1 MSRSRRM
8 MAVVVAALLI
18 AAMILPGLAVKA
30 EAAEKP
36 KVKVSLVGDHQP
48 FEAGETKTLTLQITN
63 NSGQELK
70 NVEVAPDMSKQKA
83 GAWPFVKDWKQYSKK
98 IDGVVANGES
108 KSVSFD
114 FTRRE
119 GAKKNS
125 YTIPFSVYVQ
135 GSDDAIVTDTIFV
148 YAKNETVTPDP
159 TPGDNSQNQGDA
171 GNGSAAESG
180 SDSADMNVTADDG
193 AVAYSGG
200 GSGSGGSSSDGS
212 VPRVIVTGFDT
223 NPAEVHAG
231 SDFTL
236 TIHLKN
242 TSKKTKVQNML
253 FELEAPTEGT
263 DEQTS
268 APAFLP
274 TSGSN
279 SIYLD
284 GIKADGTADISIT
297 LNAKADLLQ
306 KPYSIN
312 LSMKYEDS
320 QATQID
326 SSSSLSIPVKQ
337 DARFEFSEFEIS
349 PQTIEV
355 GGEANVMCS
364 LYNLGRIK
372 LYNAKARFEGNGI
385 KKQEIFIGNVE
396 AGATGSIDAMLKG
409 EKVTNGNSKIT
420 MTLSYED
427 ESGNISE
434 TTKDFELEVTEAVDD
449 SDMYMNTDGDVDAGS
464 GGFPVVPVVVVIAII
479 AGAVAAV
486 VFVKKKK
493 KKQMLNEEE
502 ELLDELDRSSE
513 DEREQPYETKA
524 SYISYGARSRH
535 RNSIYRSYGVS
546 WTWTSEISL

>member
-18 AAMILPGLAVKA
+18 AAMILPGLQVKV

-36 KVKVSLVGDHQP
+36 KVKISLVGDNQT

-63 NSGQELK
+63 NSGQELE
-70 NVEVAPDMSKQKA
+70 NVEVAPDMSKKKA
-83 GAWPFVKDWKQYSKK
+83 GDWPFEKDWKQYSEK
-98 IDGVVANGES
+98 IDSIADGES

-119 GAKKNS
+119 GAKRNS

-135 GSDDAIVTDTIFV
+135 GSDDAIVTDSIFV

-159 TPGDNSQNQGDA
+159 VPGDNSQNQGD
-171 GNGSAAESG
+171 
-180 SDSADMNVTADDG
+180 G

-200 GSGSGGSSSDGS
+200 GDGGSSSDSGS

-231 SDFTL
+231 SNFTL

-253 FELEAPTEGT
+253 FELEAPTEGS
-263 DEQTS
+263 DEQST

-284 GIKADGTADISIT
+284 GIKANGTADISID

-326 SSSSLSIPVKQ
+326 STSSISIPVKQ
-337 DARFEFSEFEIS
+337 DPRFEFSEFEIS
-349 PQTIEV
+349 PQSIEV

-372 LYNAKARFEGNGI
+372 LYNVKARFEGNGI
-385 KKQEIFIGNVE
+385 KKQEVFIGNVD
-396 AGATGSIDAMLKG
+396 AGATGSIDAMLEG
-409 EKVTNGNSKIT
+409 EKATDGNSKIT

-434 TTKDFELEVTEAVDD
+434 TTKDFELEVTEAMDD
-449 SDMYMNTDGDVDAGS
+449 SDMMTNGEIEEST
-464 GGFPVVPVVVVIAII
+464 GGFPIVPVIVGLVI
-479 AGAVAAV
+479 VAAV
-486 VFVKKKK
+486 VIVIVFMKKKK

-513 DEREQPYETKA
+513 DERE
-524 SYISYGARSRH
+524 
-535 RNSIYRSYGVS
+535 
-546 WTWTSEISL
+546 

>member
-1 MSRSRRM
+1 MTKSRRV
-8 MAVVVAALLI
+8 MAVIVAALLI
-18 AAMILPGLAVKA
+18 VAMILPGLVVKA
-30 EAAEKP
+30 EAAE
-36 KVKVSLVGDHQP
+36 G
-48 FEAGETKTLTLQITN
+48 EAGKVTIESKDNKTLQYKPGESQKWTLVITN
-63 NSGQELK
+63 KTGRDLSNLS
-70 NVEVAPDMSKQKA
+70 VSPDMGGENA
-83 GAWPFVKDWKQYSKK
+83 DAWPFKTDYQKYEQK
-98 IDGVVANGES
+98 IGTLPKEDGKNKNKIEI
-108 KSVSFD
+108 SFD
-114 FTRRE
+114 FVQRDDAGTRRY
-119 GAKKNS
+119 A
-125 YTIPFSVYVQ
+125 IPFSVYE
-135 GSDDAIVTDTIFV
+135 GDSDVPIATHKLYVNTTEKPQ
-148 YAKNETVTPDP
+148 A
-159 TPGDNSQNQGDA
+159 DNSQNQGDN
-171 GNGSAAESG
+171 GNGGDA
-180 SDSADMNVTADDG
+180 MTASVGNDEP
-193 AVAYSGG
+193 AVYSGG

-326 SSSSLSIPVKQ
+326 SSSSISIPVKQ

-355 GGEANVMCS
+355 GGETNVMCS

-385 KKQEIFIGNVE
+385 KKQEIFIGNVD
-396 AGATGSIDAMLKG
+396 AGATGSIDAMLEG

-464 GGFPVVPVVVVIAII
+464 SGFPVVPVVVVIVII
-479 AGAVAAV
+479 AGVVAAV

-513 DEREQPYETKA
+513 DEREQP
-524 SYISYGARSRH
+524 
-535 RNSIYRSYGVS
+535 
-546 WTWTSEISL
+546 

>member
-36 KVKVSLVGDHQP
+36 KVKVSLVGDNQT

-63 NSGQELK
+63 NSGQKLE
-70 NVEVAPDMSKQKA
+70 NVEVAPDMSKKKA
-83 GAWPFVKDWKQYSKK
+83 GDWPFEKDWKQYSEK

-171 GNGSAAESG
+171 GNGSAAGSG

-297 LNAKADLLQ
+297 LNAKANLLQ

-312 LSMKYEDS
+312 LSMKYEGS
-320 QATQID
+320 QATQIE
-326 SSSSLSIPVKQ
+326 SSSSISIPVKQ

-449 SDMYMNTDGDVDAGS
+449 SDMHMNTDGDIEAGS
-464 GGFPVVPVVVVIAII
+464 GGFPVVPVVVVIVII

-513 DEREQPYETKA
+513 DEREQP
-524 SYISYGARSRH
+524 
-535 RNSIYRSYGVS
+535 
-546 WTWTSEISL
+546 

>member
-1 MSRSRRM
+1 MTKSRRV
-8 MAVVVAALLI
+8 MAVIVAALLI

-30 EAAEKP
+30 EAAEEPAEKP
-36 KVKVSLVGDHQP
+36 KVEISLVGDNQT
-48 FEAGETKTLTLQITN
+48 FEAGETKTLTIQITN

-70 NVEVAPDMSKQKA
+70 NVKVAPDMSKKKA
-83 GAWPFVKDWKQYSKK
+83 GDWPFEKDWKQYSEK
-98 IDGVVANGES
+98 IDGVVANGDS

-119 GAKKNS
+119 GAKRNS

-135 GSDDAIVTDTIFV
+135 GIDGAIVTDSIFV
-148 YAKNETVTPDP
+148 YAKNETVTPEP

-171 GNGSAAESG
+171 GNGSAAGSG

-326 SSSSLSIPVKQ
+326 SSSSISIPVKQ

-464 GGFPVVPVVVVIAII
+464 SGFPVVPVVVVIVII
-479 AGAVAAV
+479 AGVVAAV

-513 DEREQPYETKA
+513 DEREQP
-524 SYISYGARSRH
+524 
-535 RNSIYRSYGVS
+535 
-546 WTWTSEISL
+546 

>member
-1 MSRSRRM
+1 MTKSRRV
-8 MAVVVAALLI
+8 MAVIVAALLI
-18 AAMILPGLAVKA
+18 IAMILPGLVVKA
-30 EAAEKP
+30 EAAGE
-36 KVKVSLVGDHQP
+36 GT
-48 FEAGETKTLTLQITN
+48 GETDRVTTKVTIESKDNKVLQYKPGESQKWTLVITN
-63 NSGQELK
+63 KTGQEWSNLS
-70 NVEVAPDMSKQKA
+70 VSPDMGGENA
-83 GAWPFVKDWKQYSKK
+83 DAWPFKTDYQKYEQK
-98 IDGVVANGES
+98 IGTLPKEDGKNKIEI
-108 KSVSFD
+108 SFD
-114 FTRRE
+114 FVQRDDAGTRRY
-119 GAKKNS
+119 A
-125 YTIPFSVYVQ
+125 IPFSVYE
-135 GSDDAIVTDTIFV
+135 GDNDEPI
-148 YAKNETVTPDP
+148 ETHKLYVNTTEKPQA
-159 TPGDNSQNQGDA
+159 DNSQNQGDN
-171 GNGSAAESG
+171 GNGGDA
-180 SDSADMNVTADDG
+180 MTASVGNDEP
-193 AVAYSGG
+193 AVYSGD

-326 SSSSLSIPVKQ
+326 SSSSISIPVKQ

-355 GGEANVMCS
+355 GGETNVMCS

-396 AGATGSIDAMLKG
+396 AGATGSIDAMLQG

-449 SDMYMNTDGDVDAGS
+449 SDMYMNTDGDAEAGS
-464 GGFPVVPVVVVIAII
+464 SGFPVVPVVVVIVII

-513 DEREQPYETKA
+513 DEREQP
-524 SYISYGARSRH
+524 
-535 RNSIYRSYGVS
+535 
-546 WTWTSEISL
+546 

>member
-1 MSRSRRM
+1 MTKSRRV
-8 MAVVVAALLI
+8 MAVIVAALLI

-36 KVKVSLVGDHQP
+36 KAEAAEKPKVKVSLVGDNQT
-48 FEAGETKTLTLQITN
+48 FEAGETKTLTLEITN
-63 NSGQELK
+63 NSGQKLE

-83 GAWPFVKDWKQYSKK
+83 GAWPFVKDWKQYSEK
-98 IDGVVANGES
+98 IDSVENGES

-119 GAKKNS
+119 GAKKNN

-159 TPGDNSQNQGDA
+159 TPGDNSQNQGDS
-171 GNGSAAESG
+171 GNGSAAGSG
-180 SDSADMNVTADDG
+180 SDGADMNVAADDG

-326 SSSSLSIPVKQ
+326 SSSSISIPVKQ

-464 GGFPVVPVVVVIAII
+464 SGFPVVPVVVVIVII

-513 DEREQPYETKA
+513 DEREQP
-524 SYISYGARSRH
+524 
-535 RNSIYRSYGVS
+535 
-546 WTWTSEISL
+546 

>member
-1 MSRSRRM
+1 MTKSRRV
-8 MAVVVAALLI
+8 MAVIVAALLI
-18 AAMILPGLAVKA
+18 IAMILPGLVVKA

-36 KVKVSLVGDHQP
+36 KEKPKVEISLVGDNQM

-70 NVEVAPDMSKQKA
+70 NVEVAPDMSEKKA
-83 GAWPFVKDWKQYSKK
+83 GAWPFVKDWKQYSEK
-98 IDGVVANGES
+98 IDSVADGES

-119 GAKKNS
+119 GTKKNS

-135 GSDDAIVTDTIFV
+135 GSDDAIVTDSIFV

-171 GNGSAAESG
+171 GNGSAAGSG
-180 SDSADMNVTADDG
+180 SDS

-200 GSGSGGSSSDGS
+200 GDGGSSSESGT

-326 SSSSLSIPVKQ
+326 SSSSISIPVKQ

-355 GGEANVMCS
+355 GDEANVMCS

-449 SDMYMNTDGDVDAGS
+449 SDMYMNTDGDVEAGS

-513 DEREQPYETKA
+513 DEREQP
-524 SYISYGARSRH
+524 
-535 RNSIYRSYGVS
+535 
-546 WTWTSEISL
+546 

>member
-1 MSRSRRM
+1 MTKSRRV
-8 MAVVVAALLI
+8 MAVIVAALLI
-18 AAMILPGLAVKA
+18 VAMILPGLAVKA
-30 EAAEKP
+30 EAAAKGERTGENDRVAA
-36 KVKVSLVGDHQP
+36 KVTIESKDN
-48 FEAGETKTLTLQITN
+48 KTLQYKPGESQKWTLVITN
-63 NSGQELK
+63 KTGQDL
-70 NVEVAPDMSKQKA
+70 NNLSVSPDMGGENA
-83 GAWPFVKDWKQYSKK
+83 DAWPFKTDYQKYEQK
-98 IDGVVANGES
+98 IGTLPKEEGKNKIEI
-108 KSVSFD
+108 SFD
-114 FTRRE
+114 FVQRDDAGTRRY
-119 GAKKNS
+119 A
-125 YTIPFSVYVQ
+125 IPFSVYK
-135 GSDDAIVTDTIFV
+135 DDNDELI
-148 YAKNETVTPDP
+148 ETHKLYVNTTEKPQA
-159 TPGDNSQNQGDA
+159 DNSQNQGDN
-171 GNGSAAESG
+171 GNGDA
-180 SDSADMNVTADDG
+180 MTASVGNDEP
-193 AVAYSGG
+193 AVYSGG

-326 SSSSLSIPVKQ
+326 SSSSISIPVKQ

-396 AGATGSIDAMLKG
+396 AGATGSIDAMLEG

-464 GGFPVVPVVVVIAII
+464 SGFPVVPVVVVIVII
-479 AGAVAAV
+479 AGVVAAV

-513 DEREQPYETKA
+513 DEREQP
-524 SYISYGARSRH
+524 
-535 RNSIYRSYGVS
+535 
-546 WTWTSEISL
+546 

>member
-1 MSRSRRM
+1 MTKSRRV
-8 MAVVVAALLI
+8 MAVIVAALLI
-18 AAMILPGLAVKA
+18 VAMILPGLVVKA
-30 EAAEKP
+30 EVADGE
-36 KVKVSLVGDHQP
+36 GT
-48 FEAGETKTLTLQITN
+48 GETDRVTTKVTIESKDNKTLQYKPGESQKWTLVITN
-63 NSGQELK
+63 KTGQDLS
-70 NVEVAPDMSKQKA
+70 NLSVSPDMGGENA
-83 GAWPFVKDWKQYSKK
+83 NAWPFKTDYQKYEKTITTLGK
-98 IDGVVANGES
+98 GEE
-108 KSVSFD
+108 KEISFD
-114 FTRRE
+114 FLQRDDAGTSRY
-119 GAKKNS
+119 A
-125 YTIPFSVYVQ
+125 ILFSVYEGDNDKPIATNKLYVNTTEKPQ
-135 GSDDAIVTDTIFV
+135 A
-148 YAKNETVTPDP
+148 
-159 TPGDNSQNQGDA
+159 DNSQNQGDN
-171 GNGSAAESG
+171 GNGGDA
-180 SDSADMNVTADDG
+180 MTASVGNDEP
-193 AVAYSGG
+193 AVYSGG
-200 GSGSGGSSSDGS
+200 GSGNGGSSSDES

-326 SSSSLSIPVKQ
+326 SSSSISIPVKQ

-449 SDMYMNTDGDVDAGS
+449 SDMYMNTDGDVEAGS

-513 DEREQPYETKA
+513 DEREQP
-524 SYISYGARSRH
+524 
-535 RNSIYRSYGVS
+535 
-546 WTWTSEISL
+546 

>member
-1 MSRSRRM
+1 MTKSRRV
-8 MAVVVAALLI
+8 MAVIVAALLI
-18 AAMILPGLAVKA
+18 IAMILPGLVVKA

-36 KVKVSLVGDHQP
+36 KEKPKVEISLVGDNQP

-70 NVEVAPDMSKQKA
+70 NVEVAPDMSEKKA
-83 GAWPFVKDWKQYSKK
+83 GAWPFVKDWKQYSET
-98 IDGVVANGES
+98 IGSVADGKSE
-108 KSVSFD
+108 SVSFD

-119 GAKKNS
+119 GTKKNS

-135 GSDDAIVTDTIFV
+135 GSDDAIVTDSIFV

-171 GNGSAAESG
+171 GNGSAAGSG
-180 SDSADMNVTADDG
+180 SDS

-200 GSGSGGSSSDGS
+200 GDGGSSSESGT

-326 SSSSLSIPVKQ
+326 SSSSISIPVKQ

-434 TTKDFELEVTEAVDD
+434 TMKDFELEVTEAVDD
-449 SDMYMNTDGDVDAGS
+449 SDMYMNTDGDVEAGS

-513 DEREQPYETKA
+513 DEREQP
-524 SYISYGARSRH
+524 
-535 RNSIYRSYGVS
+535 
-546 WTWTSEISL
+546 

>member
-1 MSRSRRM
+1 MTKSRRV
-8 MAVVVAALLI
+8 MAVIVAALLI

-36 KVKVSLVGDHQP
+36 AEKPKVKVSLVGDNQT
-48 FEAGETKTLTLQITN
+48 FEAGETKTLTVQITN
-63 NSGQELK
+63 NSGQELE
-70 NVEVAPDMSKQKA
+70 NVEVAPDMSKKKA
-83 GAWPFVKDWKQYSKK
+83 GDWPFEKDWKQYSKK

-108 KSVSFD
+108 KSVTFD

-119 GAKKNS
+119 GAKRNN

-135 GSDDAIVTDTIFV
+135 GSDDAIVTDSIFV

-171 GNGSAAESG
+171 GNGSATGSG
-180 SDSADMNVTADDG
+180 SDGADMNVAADDG

-200 GSGSGGSSSDGS
+200 GGSSSDSGS

-297 LNAKADLLQ
+297 LNAKANLLQ

-312 LSMKYEDS
+312 LSMKYEGS
-320 QATQID
+320 QATQIE
-326 SSSSLSIPVKQ
+326 SSSSISIPVKQ

-355 GGEANVMCS
+355 GGETNVMCS

-396 AGATGSIDAMLKG
+396 AGATGSIDAMLQG

-449 SDMYMNTDGDVDAGS
+449 SDMYMNTDGDAEAGS
-464 GGFPVVPVVVVIAII
+464 SGFPVVPVVVVIVII
-479 AGAVAAV
+479 AGVVAAV

-513 DEREQPYETKA
+513 DEREQP
-524 SYISYGARSRH
+524 
-535 RNSIYRSYGVS
+535 
-546 WTWTSEISL
+546 

>member
-1 MSRSRRM
+1 MTKSRRV
-8 MAVVVAALLI
+8 MAVIVAALLI
-18 AAMILPGLAVKA
+18 VAMILPGLVVKA
-30 EAAEKP
+30 EVAEEK
-36 KVKVSLVGDHQP
+36 
-48 FEAGETKTLTLQITN
+48 ETGETGRVTTKVTIESKDNKTLQYKPGESQKWTLVITN
-63 NSGQELK
+63 KTGQKLS
-70 NVEVAPDMSKQKA
+70 NLSVSPDMGGENA
-83 GAWPFVKDWKQYSKK
+83 DAWPFKTDYQKYEQK
-98 IDGVVANGES
+98 IDTLENGDHKEI
-108 KSVSFD
+108 SFD
-114 FTRRE
+114 FLQRDDAGTRRY
-119 GAKKNS
+119 A
-125 YTIPFSVYVQ
+125 IPFSVYTGDNDEPIATHKLYVNTTEKPQ
-135 GSDDAIVTDTIFV
+135 A
-148 YAKNETVTPDP
+148 
-159 TPGDNSQNQGDA
+159 DNSQNQGDN
-171 GNGSAAESG
+171 GNGGGSG
-180 SDSADMNVTADDG
+180 SGSADGGAMTASVGNDEP
-193 AVAYSGG
+193 AVYSGG
-200 GSGSGGSSSDGS
+200 GSGSSGSSSDGS

-253 FELEAPTEGT
+253 FELEAPTEGS

-279 SIYLD
+279 SIYLN

-320 QATQID
+320 QATQIE
-326 SSSSLSIPVKQ
+326 SSSSISIPVKQ

-355 GGEANVMCS
+355 GGETNVMCS

-385 KKQEIFIGNVE
+385 KKQEIFIGNVD
-396 AGATGSIDAMLKG
+396 AGATGSIDAMLQG

-449 SDMYMNTDGDVDAGS
+449 SDMYMNTDGDAEAGS
-464 GGFPVVPVVVVIAII
+464 SGFPVVPVVVVIAII

-486 VFVKKKK
+486 VIVKKKK

-513 DEREQPYETKA
+513 DEREQP
-524 SYISYGARSRH
+524 
-535 RNSIYRSYGVS
+535 
-546 WTWTSEISL
+546 

>member
-1 MSRSRRM
+1 MTASVGNDEP
-8 MAVVVAALLI
+8 AV
-18 AAMILPGLAVKA
+18 
-30 EAAEKP
+30 
-36 KVKVSLVGDHQP
+36 
-48 FEAGETKTLTLQITN
+48 
-63 NSGQELK
+63 
-70 NVEVAPDMSKQKA
+70 
-83 GAWPFVKDWKQYSKK
+83 
-98 IDGVVANGES
+98 
-108 KSVSFD
+108 
-114 FTRRE
+114 
-119 GAKKNS
+119 
-125 YTIPFSVYVQ
+125 
-135 GSDDAIVTDTIFV
+135 
-148 YAKNETVTPDP
+148 
-159 TPGDNSQNQGDA
+159 
-171 GNGSAAESG
+171 
-180 SDSADMNVTADDG
+180 
-193 AVAYSGG
+193 YSGG

-253 FELEAPTEGT
+253 FELQAPTEGS

-297 LNAKADLLQ
+297 LNAKANLLQ

-312 LSMKYEDS
+312 LSMKYEGS
-320 QATQID
+320 QATQIE
-326 SSSSLSIPVKQ
+326 SSSSISIPVKQ

-385 KKQEIFIGNVE
+385 KKQEIFIGN
-396 AGATGSIDAMLKG
+396 
-409 EKVTNGNSKIT
+409 
-420 MTLSYED
+420 
-427 ESGNISE
+427 ISE

-449 SDMYMNTDGDVDAGS
+449 SDMHMNTDGDVEAGS
-464 GGFPVVPVVVVIAII
+464 SGFPVVPVVVVIAII

-513 DEREQPYETKA
+513 DEREQP
-524 SYISYGARSRH
+524 
-535 RNSIYRSYGVS
+535 
-546 WTWTSEISL
+546 

>member
-1 MSRSRRM
+1 MTKSRRV
-8 MAVVVAALLI
+8 MAVIVAALLI

-36 KVKVSLVGDHQP
+36 AEKPKVEISLVGDNQT
-48 FEAGETKTLTLQITN
+48 FEAGETKTLTVQITN
-63 NSGQELK
+63 NSGQKLE
-70 NVEVAPDMSKQKA
+70 NVEVAPDMSKKKA
-83 GAWPFVKDWKQYSKK
+83 GDWPFEKDWKQYSEK
-98 IDGVVANGES
+98 IDGVVANGDS

-119 GAKKNS
+119 GAKRNS

-135 GSDDAIVTDTIFV
+135 GIDGAIVTDSIFV
-148 YAKNETVTPDP
+148 YAKNETVTPEP

-171 GNGSAAESG
+171 GNGSAAGSG

-297 LNAKADLLQ
+297 LNAKANLLQ

-326 SSSSLSIPVKQ
+326 SSSSISIPVKQ

-464 GGFPVVPVVVVIAII
+464 SGFPVVPVVVVIVII
-479 AGAVAAV
+479 AGVVAAV

-513 DEREQPYETKA
+513 DEREQP
-524 SYISYGARSRH
+524 
-535 RNSIYRSYGVS
+535 
-546 WTWTSEISL
+546 

>member
-1 MSRSRRM
+1 MTKSRRV
-8 MAVVVAALLI
+8 MAVIVVALLI
-18 AAMILPGLAVKA
+18 VAIILPGLAVKA
-30 EAAEKP
+30 EAEE
-36 KVKVSLVGDHQP
+36 GEGTG
-48 FEAGETKTLTLQITN
+48 EAGRAAAKVTIESKDNKTLQYKPGESQKWTLVITN
-63 NSGQELK
+63 KTGQDLS
-70 NVEVAPDMSKQKA
+70 NLSVSPDMGGENA
-83 GAWPFVKDWKQYSKK
+83 DAWPFKTDYQKYEQK
-98 IDGVVANGES
+98 IGTLPKEDEKNKIEI
-108 KSVSFD
+108 SFD
-114 FTRRE
+114 FVQRDDAGTHRY
-119 GAKKNS
+119 A
-125 YTIPFSVYVQ
+125 IPFSVYE
-135 GSDDAIVTDTIFV
+135 GDNDEPI
-148 YAKNETVTPDP
+148 ETHKLYVNTTEKPQA
-159 TPGDNSQNQGDA
+159 DNSQNQGDN
-171 GNGSAAESG
+171 GNGGDA
-180 SDSADMNVTADDG
+180 MTASVGNDEP
-193 AVAYSGG
+193 AVYSGG

-297 LNAKADLLQ
+297 LNAKANLLQ

-312 LSMKYEDS
+312 LSMKYEGS
-320 QATQID
+320 QATQIE
-326 SSSSLSIPVKQ
+326 SSSSISIPVKQ

-449 SDMYMNTDGDVDAGS
+449 SDMYMNTDGDVEA
-464 GGFPVVPVVVVIAII
+464 
-479 AGAVAAV
+479 AVAD
-486 VFVKKKK
+486 FRLF
-493 KKQMLNEEE
+493 Q
-502 ELLDELDRSSE
+502 S
-513 DEREQPYETKA
+513 
-524 SYISYGARSRH
+524 
-535 RNSIYRSYGVS
+535 
-546 WTWTSEISL
+546 

>member
-18 AAMILPGLAVKA
+18 AAMILPGLAVKAEAAEKPKA

-83 GAWPFVKDWKQYSKK
+83 GAWPFVKDWKQYSEK
-98 IDGVVANGES
+98 IESVPDGES

-119 GAKKNS
+119 GAKKNN

-135 GSDDAIVTDTIFV
+135 GSDDAIVTDSIFV

-171 GNGSAAESG
+171 GNGSAAGSG

-320 QATQID
+320 QANQIE
-326 SSSSLSIPVKQ
+326 SSSSISIPVKQ

-355 GGEANVMCS
+355 GGETNVMCS

-385 KKQEIFIGNVE
+385 KKQEIFIGNVD
-396 AGATGSIDAMLKG
+396 AGATGSIDAMLQG

-464 GGFPVVPVVVVIAII
+464 SGFPVVPVVVVIVII

-513 DEREQPYETKA
+513 DEREQP
-524 SYISYGARSRH
+524 
-535 RNSIYRSYGVS
+535 
-546 WTWTSEISL
+546 

>member
-18 AAMILPGLAVKA
+18 AAMILPGLQVKV

-36 KVKVSLVGDHQP
+36 KVKISLVGDNQT

-63 NSGQELK
+63 NSGQKLE
-70 NVEVAPDMSKQKA
+70 NVEVAPDMSKKKA
-83 GAWPFVKDWKQYSKK
+83 GAWPFVKDWKQYSEK
-98 IDGVVANGES
+98 IESIADGES

-119 GAKKNS
+119 GAKKNN

-135 GSDDAIVTDTIFV
+135 GSDEAIVTDSIFV

-159 TPGDNSQNQGDA
+159 APGDNSQNQGDA
-171 GNGSAAESG
+171 GNGSAAGSG
-180 SDSADMNVTADDG
+180 SDGAGMNVAADDG

-200 GSGSGGSSSDGS
+200 GDGGSSSDSGS

-231 SDFTL
+231 SNFTL

-253 FELEAPTEGT
+253 FELEAPTEGS
-263 DEQTS
+263 DEQST

-284 GIKADGTADISIT
+284 GIKANGTADISID

-326 SSSSLSIPVKQ
+326 STSSISIPVKQ
-337 DARFEFSEFEIS
+337 DPRFEFSEFEIS
-349 PQTIEV
+349 PQSIEV

-372 LYNAKARFEGNGI
+372 LYNVKARFEGNGI
-385 KKQEIFIGNVE
+385 KKQEVFIGNVD
-396 AGATGSIDAMLKG
+396 AGATGSIDAMLEG
-409 EKVTNGNSKIT
+409 EKATDGNSKIT

-434 TTKDFELEVTEAVDD
+434 TTKDFELEVTEAMDD
-449 SDMYMNTDGDVDAGS
+449 SDMMTNGEIEEST
-464 GGFPVVPVVVVIAII
+464 GGFPIVPVIVGLVI
-479 AGAVAAV
+479 VAAV
-486 VFVKKKK
+486 VIVIVFMKKKK

-513 DEREQPYETKA
+513 DERE
-524 SYISYGARSRH
+524 
-535 RNSIYRSYGVS
+535 
-546 WTWTSEISL
+546 

>member
-1 MSRSRRM
+1 MTKSRRV
-8 MAVVVAALLI
+8 MAVIVAALLI
-18 AAMILPGLAVKA
+18 VAMILPGLAVKA
-30 EAAEKP
+30 EAAAEGERTGENGRVAA
-36 KVKVSLVGDHQP
+36 KVTIESKDN
-48 FEAGETKTLTLQITN
+48 KTLQYKPGESQKWTLVITN
-63 NSGQELK
+63 KTGQDL
-70 NVEVAPDMSKQKA
+70 NNLSVSPDMGGENA
-83 GAWPFVKDWKQYSKK
+83 DAWPFKTDYQKYEQK
-98 IDGVVANGES
+98 IGTLPKEEGKNKIEI
-108 KSVSFD
+108 SFD
-114 FTRRE
+114 FVQRDDAGTRRY
-119 GAKKNS
+119 A
-125 YTIPFSVYVQ
+125 IPFSVYK
-135 GSDDAIVTDTIFV
+135 DDNDELI
-148 YAKNETVTPDP
+148 ETHKLYVNTTEKPQA
-159 TPGDNSQNQGDA
+159 DNSQNQGDN
-171 GNGSAAESG
+171 GNGDA
-180 SDSADMNVTADDG
+180 MTASVGNDEP
-193 AVAYSGG
+193 AVYSGG

-326 SSSSLSIPVKQ
+326 SSSSISIPVKQ

-355 GGEANVMCS
+355 GGETNVMCS

-396 AGATGSIDAMLKG
+396 AGATGSIDAMLQG

-449 SDMYMNTDGDVDAGS
+449 SDMYMNTDGDAEAGS
-464 GGFPVVPVVVVIAII
+464 NGFPVVPVVVVIVII
-479 AGAVAAV
+479 AGAVAV
-486 VFVKKKK
+486 VVIVKKKK

-513 DEREQPYETKA
+513 DEREQP
-524 SYISYGARSRH
+524 
-535 RNSIYRSYGVS
+535 
-546 WTWTSEISL
+546 

>member
-1 MSRSRRM
+1 MTKSRRV
-8 MAVVVAALLI
+8 MAVIVAALLI

-36 KVKVSLVGDHQP
+36 AEKPKVKVSLVGDNQM

-70 NVEVAPDMSKQKA
+70 NVEVAPDMSEKKA
-83 GAWPFVKDWKQYSKK
+83 GDWPFVKDWKQYSEK
-98 IDGVVANGES
+98 IDSVADGEH

-119 GAKKNS
+119 GAKRNS

-135 GSDDAIVTDTIFV
+135 GSDDVIVTDSIFV
-148 YAKNETVTPDP
+148 YAKNEIVTPDP
-159 TPGDNSQNQGDA
+159 TLGDNSQNQGDA
-171 GNGSAAESG
+171 GNGGGSG
-180 SDSADMNVTADDG
+180 SGSADGGAMTASVGNDEP
-193 AVAYSGG
+193 AVYSGG
-200 GSGSGGSSSDGS
+200 GSGSSSDGS

-326 SSSSLSIPVKQ
+326 SSSSISIPVKQ

-364 LYNLGRIK
+364 LYNLGRIR

-396 AGATGSIDAMLKG
+396 AGATGSIDAMLEG

-464 GGFPVVPVVVVIAII
+464 SGFPVVPVVVVIVII
-479 AGAVAAV
+479 AGVVAAV

-513 DEREQPYETKA
+513 DEREQP
-524 SYISYGARSRH
+524 
-535 RNSIYRSYGVS
+535 
-546 WTWTSEISL
+546 

>member
-36 KVKVSLVGDHQP
+36 KAEAAEKPKVKVSLVGDNQT

-63 NSGQELK
+63 NSGQKLE
-70 NVEVAPDMSKQKA
+70 NVEVAPDMSKKKA
-83 GAWPFVKDWKQYSKK
+83 GDWPFEKDWKQYSEK

-135 GSDDAIVTDTIFV
+135 GSDNAIVTDTIFV

-253 FELEAPTEGT
+253 FELEAPMEGT

-513 DEREQPYETKA
+513 DEREQP
-524 SYISYGARSRH
+524 
-535 RNSIYRSYGVS
+535 
-546 WTWTSEISL
+546 

>member
-1 MSRSRRM
+1 MTKSRRV
-8 MAVVVAALLI
+8 MAVIVAALLI
-18 AAMILPGLAVKA
+18 VAMILPGLVVKA

-36 KVKVSLVGDHQP
+36 KVKVSLVGDNQT
-48 FEAGETKTLTLQITN
+48 FEAGETKTLTLEITN
-63 NSGQELK
+63 NSGQKLE

-83 GAWPFVKDWKQYSKK
+83 GAWPFVKDWKQYSEK
-98 IDGVVANGES
+98 IDSVENGES

-119 GAKKNS
+119 GAKKNN

-171 GNGSAAESG
+171 GNGSAAGSG
-180 SDSADMNVTADDG
+180 SDGADMNVAADDG

-253 FELEAPTEGT
+253 FELQAPTEGT

-279 SIYLD
+279 SIYLN

-320 QATQID
+320 QATQIE
-326 SSSSLSIPVKQ
+326 SSSSISIPVKQ

-355 GGEANVMCS
+355 GGETNVMCS

-385 KKQEIFIGNVE
+385 KKQEIFIGNVD
-396 AGATGSIDAMLKG
+396 AGATGSIDAMLQG

-449 SDMYMNTDGDVDAGS
+449 SDMYMNTDGDAEAGS
-464 GGFPVVPVVVVIAII
+464 SGFPVVPVVVVIVII
-479 AGAVAAV
+479 AGVVAAV

-513 DEREQPYETKA
+513 DEREQP
-524 SYISYGARSRH
+524 
-535 RNSIYRSYGVS
+535 
-546 WTWTSEISL
+546 

>member
-1 MSRSRRM
+1 MTKSRRV
-8 MAVVVAALLI
+8 MAVIVAALLI
-18 AAMILPGLAVKA
+18 IAMILPGLVVKA
-30 EAAEKP
+30 EAAEEK
-36 KVKVSLVGDHQP
+36 
-48 FEAGETKTLTLQITN
+48 ETGETGRVTTKVTIESKDNKTLQYKPGESQKWTLVITN
-63 NSGQELK
+63 KTGQKLS
-70 NVEVAPDMSKQKA
+70 NLSVSPDMGGENA
-83 GAWPFVKDWKQYSKK
+83 DAWPFKTDYQKYEQK
-98 IDGVVANGES
+98 IDTLENGDHKEI
-108 KSVSFD
+108 SFD
-114 FTRRE
+114 FLQRDDAGTRRY
-119 GAKKNS
+119 A
-125 YTIPFSVYVQ
+125 IPFSVYTGDNDEPIATHKLYVNTTEKPQ
-135 GSDDAIVTDTIFV
+135 A
-148 YAKNETVTPDP
+148 
-159 TPGDNSQNQGDA
+159 DNSQNQGDN
-171 GNGSAAESG
+171 GNGGGSG
-180 SDSADMNVTADDG
+180 SGSADGGAMTASVGNDEP
-193 AVAYSGG
+193 AVYSGG
-200 GSGSGGSSSDGS
+200 GSGSSGSSSDGS

-223 NPAEVHAG
+223 NPPEVHAG

-253 FELEAPTEGT
+253 FELQAPTEGT

-279 SIYLD
+279 SIYLN

-320 QATQID
+320 QATQIE
-326 SSSSLSIPVKQ
+326 SSSSISIPVKQ

-355 GGEANVMCS
+355 GGETNVMCS

-385 KKQEIFIGNVE
+385 KKQEIFIGNVD
-396 AGATGSIDAMLKG
+396 AGATGSIDAMLQG

-449 SDMYMNTDGDVDAGS
+449 SDMYMNTDGDAEAGS
-464 GGFPVVPVVVVIAII
+464 SGFPVVPVVVVIVII
-479 AGAVAAV
+479 AGVVVAV

-513 DEREQPYETKA
+513 DEREQP
-524 SYISYGARSRH
+524 
-535 RNSIYRSYGVS
+535 
-546 WTWTSEISL
+546 

>member
-1 MSRSRRM
+1 MTKSRRV
-8 MAVVVAALLI
+8 MAVIVAALLI

-36 KVKVSLVGDHQP
+36 AEKPKVKVSLVGDNQT
-48 FEAGETKTLTLQITN
+48 FEAGETKTLTVQITN
-63 NSGQELK
+63 NSGQELE
-70 NVEVAPDMSKQKA
+70 NVEVAPDMSKKKA
-83 GAWPFVKDWKQYSKK
+83 GDWPFEKDWKQYSEK

-119 GAKKNS
+119 GAKRNN

-135 GSDDAIVTDTIFV
+135 GSDDAIVTDSIFV

-171 GNGSAAESG
+171 GNGSATGSG
-180 SDSADMNVTADDG
+180 SDGADMNVAADDG

-200 GSGSGGSSSDGS
+200 GGSSSDSGS

-253 FELEAPTEGT
+253 FELEAPTEGS

-279 SIYLD
+279 SIYLN

-320 QATQID
+320 QATQIE
-326 SSSSLSIPVKQ
+326 SSSSISIPVKQ

-355 GGEANVMCS
+355 GGETNVMCS

-385 KKQEIFIGNVE
+385 KKQEIFIGNVD
-396 AGATGSIDAMLKG
+396 AGATGSIDAMLQG

-449 SDMYMNTDGDVDAGS
+449 SDMYMNTDGDAEAGS
-464 GGFPVVPVVVVIAII
+464 SGFPVVPVVVVIAII

-486 VFVKKKK
+486 VIVKKKK

-513 DEREQPYETKA
+513 DEREQ
-524 SYISYGARSRH
+524 S
-535 RNSIYRSYGVS
+535 
-546 WTWTSEISL
+546 

>member
-1 MSRSRRM
+1 MTKSRRV
-8 MAVVVAALLI
+8 MAVIVAALLI
-18 AAMILPGLAVKA
+18 VAMILPGLVVKA

-36 KVKVSLVGDHQP
+36 KEKPKVEISLVGDIQM

-63 NSGQELK
+63 KSGQELK
-70 NVEVAPDMSKQKA
+70 NVEVAPDMSEKKA
-83 GAWPFVKDWKQYSKK
+83 GDWPFVKDWKQYSEK
-98 IDGVVANGES
+98 IDSVADGES

-119 GAKKNS
+119 GTKKSS

-135 GSDDAIVTDTIFV
+135 GSDDAIVTDPIFV

-171 GNGSAAESG
+171 GNGSAAGSG
-180 SDSADMNVTADDG
+180 SDS

-200 GSGSGGSSSDGS
+200 GDGGSSSESGS

-253 FELEAPTEGT
+253 FELQAPTEGS

-279 SIYLD
+279 SIYLN

-320 QATQID
+320 QATQIE
-326 SSSSLSIPVKQ
+326 SSSSISIPVKQ

-355 GGEANVMCS
+355 GGETNVMCS

-385 KKQEIFIGNVE
+385 KKQEIFIGNVD
-396 AGATGSIDAMLKG
+396 AGATGSIDAMLQG

-449 SDMYMNTDGDVDAGS
+449 SDMYMNTDGDAEAGS
-464 GGFPVVPVVVVIAII
+464 SGFPVVPVVVVIVII
-479 AGAVAAV
+479 AGVVASV

-513 DEREQPYETKA
+513 DEREQP
-524 SYISYGARSRH
+524 
-535 RNSIYRSYGVS
+535 
-546 WTWTSEISL
+546 

>member
-8 MAVVVAALLI
+8 MAVIVAALLI
-18 AAMILPGLAVKA
+18 AAMILPGLQVKV

-36 KVKVSLVGDHQP
+36 KVKISLVGDNQT

-63 NSGQELK
+63 NSGHGQELK
-70 NVEVAPDMSKQKA
+70 NLEVAPDMSKKKA
-83 GAWPFVKDWKQYSKK
+83 GAWPFEKDWKQYSEK
-98 IDGVVANGES
+98 IDSIPDGES

-119 GAKKNS
+119 GAKKNN

-135 GSDDAIVTDTIFV
+135 GSDDAIVTDSIFV

-159 TPGDNSQNQGDA
+159 APGDNSQNQGDA
-171 GNGSAAESG
+171 GNGSAAGSG
-180 SDSADMNVTADDG
+180 SDGADMNVAAGDG

-200 GSGSGGSSSDGS
+200 GDGGSSSDSGS

-231 SDFTL
+231 SNFTL

-253 FELEAPTEGT
+253 FELEAPTEGS
-263 DEQTS
+263 DEQST

-284 GIKADGTADISIT
+284 GIKANGTADISID

-326 SSSSLSIPVKQ
+326 STSSISIPVKQ
-337 DARFEFSEFEIS
+337 DPRFEFSEFEIS
-349 PQTIEV
+349 PQSIEV

-372 LYNAKARFEGNGI
+372 LYNVKARFEGNGI
-385 KKQEIFIGNVE
+385 KKQEVFIGNVD
-396 AGATGSIDAMLKG
+396 AGATGSIDAMLEG
-409 EKVTNGNSKIT
+409 EKATDGNSKIT

-434 TTKDFELEVTEAVDD
+434 TTKDFELEVTEAMDD
-449 SDMYMNTDGDVDAGS
+449 SDMMTNGEIEEST
-464 GGFPVVPVVVVIAII
+464 GGFPIVPVIVGLVIVAVVVIVI
-479 AGAVAAV
+479 
-486 VFVKKKK
+486 VFMKKKK

-513 DEREQPYETKA
+513 DERE
-524 SYISYGARSRH
+524 
-535 RNSIYRSYGVS
+535 
-546 WTWTSEISL
+546 

>member
-1 MSRSRRM
+1 MTKSRRV
-8 MAVVVAALLI
+8 MAVIVAALLI
-18 AAMILPGLAVKA
+18 VAMILPGLAVKA
-30 EAAEKP
+30 EAEEGGGAEETGRVAA
-36 KVKVSLVGDHQP
+36 KVTIDSKDN
-48 FEAGETKTLTLQITN
+48 KTLQYKPGDSQKWTLVITN
-63 NSGQELK
+63 KTGEDLSNLS
-70 NVEVAPDMSKQKA
+70 VSPDMGGENA
-83 GAWPFVKDWKQYSKK
+83 DAWPFKTDYQKYEQK
-98 IDGVVANGES
+98 IGTLPKEEGKNKIEI
-108 KSVSFD
+108 SFD
-114 FTRRE
+114 FVQRDDAGTRRY
-119 GAKKNS
+119 A
-125 YTIPFSVYVQ
+125 IPFSVYK
-135 GSDDAIVTDTIFV
+135 DDNDELI
-148 YAKNETVTPDP
+148 ETHKLYVNTTEKPQA
-159 TPGDNSQNQGDA
+159 DNSQNQGDN
-171 GNGSAAESG
+171 GNGDA
-180 SDSADMNVTADDG
+180 MTASVGNDEP
-193 AVAYSGG
+193 AVYSGG

-326 SSSSLSIPVKQ
+326 SSSSISIPVKQ

-464 GGFPVVPVVVVIAII
+464 SGFPVVPVVVVIVII
-479 AGAVAAV
+479 AGVVAAV

-513 DEREQPYETKA
+513 DEREQP
-524 SYISYGARSRH
+524 
-535 RNSIYRSYGVS
+535 
-546 WTWTSEISL
+546 